1 MRSSTLCNH
10 QHRLES
16 ILCQGMTLL
25 HDLEH
30 SYHIS
35 QLWGTTLL
43 GLKLC
48 VSPSCGSDE
57 RMMNCW
63 ILNPKN
69 VHLIR
74 HRSLRH
80 DRRLT
85 VAHRLMGRR
94 RRHDDGVCFVVVGR
108 PDVEC
113 DCVVNALLLLRVMMG
128 CDPTHLS

>member
-1 MRSSTLCNH
+1 
-10 QHRLES
+10 
-16 ILCQGMTLL
+16 MTLL
-25 HDLEH
+25 HDPEH
-30 SYHIS
+30 NYLIS
-35 QLWGTTLL
+35 QLWGTTPL

-63 ILNPKN
+63 ILSPKN

-74 HRSLRH
+74 HHSHRH
-80 DRRLT
+80 DRRLI

-94 RRHDDGVCFVVVGR
+94 RRRHDDVVCFVVVVR

-113 DCVVNALLLLRVMMG
+113 DCVVDVLLLLRVMMG
-128 CDPTHLS
+128 CDPTQLS